1 MVDEDLIE
9 IAIEDILDQTFG
21 TSSKMSRTLF
31 LQKLESDECKWIMDA
46 EEIRKKM
53 KRYVLARQRG
63 ISVFDQM
70 IGDSPDGATTSTS
83 NN

>member
-70 IGDSPDGATTSTS
+70 IGDSPDGPTTSTS